1 MEKPNYCGSAKQ
13 INDGFTKITLCL
25 SDLPKEFI
33 FEYNGKKYIKLDLA
47 KKKEVD
53 KFGKTHSLKVDTW
66 RPESKVEDREVYKP
80 NEVSQPLEMPE
91 PTDDLPF

>member
-1 MEKPNYCGSAKQ
+1 MEKTVIYCGSAKQ
-13 INDGFTKITLCL
+13 INDGFIKITVCL

-47 KKKEVD
+47 KKPEVD
-53 KFGKTHSLKVDTW
+53 KYGKTHSLKVDTW
-66 RPESKVEDREVYKP
+66 KPEPKIEGNYQKADEKVAMTET
-80 NEVSQPLEMPE
+80 NE